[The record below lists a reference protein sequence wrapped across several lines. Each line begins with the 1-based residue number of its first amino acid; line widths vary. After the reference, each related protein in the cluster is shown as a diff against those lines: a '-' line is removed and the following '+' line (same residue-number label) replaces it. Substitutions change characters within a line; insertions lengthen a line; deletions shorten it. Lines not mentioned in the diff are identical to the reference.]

1 MPTHQALRDAIHT
14 RLATVEDLKS
24 PTQGRRDGD
33 PPNANEPGDLPTATV
48 FLESSDRTPAS
59 IKNTAGGRTFRTEDK
74 YIVQI
79 WTKESTGADHEDEI
93 FRLADLVDA
102 AIVAAPEDLDGVV
115 GDIYL
120 ASTEPDSTD
129 AYGTPLGS
137 GSLTYIVEYFG

>member
-1 MPTHQALRDAIHT
+1 MGTRPTQMNRGT
-14 RLATVEDLKS
+14 CPPPRFSWSRATVH
-24 PTQGRRDGD
+24 R
-33 PPNANEPGDLPTATV
+33 
-48 FLESSDRTPAS
+48 PAS
-59 IKNTAGGRTFRTEDK
+59 KNTAGGRTFRTEDK